1 MTLAH
6 IIRPK
11 PRDLGGFAVSRL
23 LPQIELRNVGPFV
36 FLDHI
41 GPVDFPPGEGI
52 NVRPH
57 PHIGLATI
65 TWLWSGEIFHRDS
78 LGSAQA
84 IQPGDVNWMTA
95 GRGISHSE
103 RTTDETRARGQRLH
117 GVQSWLALPKAHEE
131 TAPAFAH
138 HKAASLPRI
147 ERDGARVTVIAGS
160 AFGLHA
166 PQTVFAPTLYCDL
179 ALLDGAR
186 IVLPPEH
193 EERAV
198 LVGAGGL
205 EIEGERLEAGS
216 LASFAPGVAATMKAH
231 GDVKALILGGAKLD
245 GQRHLWWNFVSSSKE
260 RIAEAKLD
268 WEDPRRRRSMFG
280 EILGDDEFIPLPSA

>member
-1 MTLAH
+1 MTLSH

-23 LPQIELRNVGPFV
+23 LPQIELRSVGPFV

-41 GPVDFPPGEGI
+41 GPVNFPPGEGI

-65 TWLWSGEIFHRDS
+65 TWLWEGEIFHRDS

-84 IQPGDVNWMTA
+84 IRPGDVNWMTA

-103 RTTDETRARGQRLH
+103 RTTEETRKRGQRLH
-117 GVQSWLALPKAHEE
+117 GVQSWLALPKTHEE

-138 HKAASLPRI
+138 HKSQSLPHFSAG
-147 ERDGARVTVIAGS
+147 GARVTVIAGS
-160 AFGLHA
+160 AFGHQA
-166 PQTVFAPTLYCDL
+166 PQIVFAPTLYCDL
-179 ALLDGAR
+179 ALADGASFT
-186 IVLPPEH
+186 LPPEH

-198 LVGAGGL
+198 LVGAGVL
-205 EIEGERLEAGS
+205 EIDGERLEAGS
-216 LASFAPGVAATMKAH
+216 LGAFAPGAVASMKAQ
-231 GDVKALILGGAKLD
+231 GDVKALVLGGARLD
-245 GQRHLWWNFVSSSKE
+245 GPRHLWWNFVSSSNE
-260 RIAEAKLD
+260 RIAQAKLD
-268 WEDPRRRRSMFG
+268 WEDPRRRLSMFG
-280 EILGDDEFIPLPSA
+280 EIAGDDEFIPLPGA